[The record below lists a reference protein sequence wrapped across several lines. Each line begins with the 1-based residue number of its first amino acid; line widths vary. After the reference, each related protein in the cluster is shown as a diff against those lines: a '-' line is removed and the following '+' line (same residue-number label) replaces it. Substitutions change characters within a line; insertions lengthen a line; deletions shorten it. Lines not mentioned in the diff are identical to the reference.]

1 MKLLRKILKG
11 ISLTSV
17 LFVFQA
23 CYGTDRAPRMEEV
36 MFKVV
41 SAEDNQPLKDVEVK
55 HRWNNLPHAFGD
67 WQSDGKTD
75 EEGIIRLF
83 VIESS
88 NNDYCFTPS
97 DSNYAVKDTTFK
109 YISRDTIN
117 IAMIKKDHAE

>member
-23 CYGTDRAPRMEEV
+23 CYGTEPALSMEEV

-55 HRWNNLPHAFGD
+55 HRWNLPPAYGE

-75 EEGIIRLF
+75 EEGVIRLY
-83 VIESS
+83 VISNS

>member
-23 CYGTDRAPRMEEV
+23 CYGTEPALSMEEV

-41 SAEDNQPLKDVEVK
+41 SAEDNQPMKDVEVK
-55 HRWNNLPHAFGD
+55 HRWNNHSFGE

-75 EEGIIRLF
+75 EEGVIRLY
-83 VIESS
+83 VISSS